1 VTPRVTTF
9 VNYTAYQAGWFAAV
23 GGAALGHGDVG
34 AALAAAFIALHLWL
48 TRDRGV
54 ELGLLALAT
63 CTGLAVETWQL
74 QAGTYRTLSG
84 AAPTGLPPAW
94 LLALWAQFATT
105 FRYSGRAV
113 LARPATAMLFGALG
127 GPLAFLAGERLGA
140 VALTTPLWPGLV
152 RLAIGWTA
160 ALAMLSWVARRT
172 SAAEAPSY
180 RLPWRVDSVE
190 RG

>member
-1 VTPRVTTF
+1 MTPRVTTI
-9 VNYTAYQAGWFAAV
+9 VNYEAYQAGWFAAV
-23 GGAALGHGDVG
+23 VGAALGHGDVG
-34 AALAAAFIALHLWL
+34 AALAAALIGLHLYL
-48 TRDRGV
+48 ARERGR
-54 ELGLLALAT
+54 ELALLALAT

-84 AAPTGLPPAW
+84 AAPAGLPPAW

-152 RLAIGWTA
+152 RLAVGWTA
-160 ALAMLSWVARRT
+160 ALALFSWVARR
-172 SAAEAPSY
+172 AADRDVPTY
-180 RLPWRVDSVE
+180 RMP
-190 RG
+190 

>member
-1 VTPRVTTF
+1 MTPRVTTI
-9 VNYTAYQAGWFAAV
+9 VNYAAYQAGWFAAV
-23 GGAALGHGDVG
+23 VGAALGHGDAG
-34 AALAAAFIALHLWL
+34 AALAAALVGLHLYL
-48 TRDRGV
+48 ARERGC
-54 ELGLLALAT
+54 ELALLALAT

-84 AAPTGLPPAW
+84 AAPAGLPPAW

-127 GPLAFLAGERLGA
+127 GPLAFLAGERVGA

-152 RLAIGWTA
+152 RLAVGWTA
-160 ALAMLSWVARRT
+160 ALALFSWVARR
-172 SAAEAPSY
+172 AADRDVPIY
-180 RLPWRVDSVE
+180 RMPWPREPAGRS
-190 RG
+190 